1 MPVESPL
8 YKIIVGGEI
17 MENKIFGYARC
28 SSKDQN
34 EARQIEALKNY
45 GINERD
51 IYVDKVSGVI
61 PVEERKQFSALLQ
74 NLRCG
79 DILVIK
85 SLDRVTR
92 RYQDLLLIWQK
103 LTKEMGVDIVV
114 LDMPLLDTTKNK
126 DLLKSF
132 ISDLILQILG
142 YVAEQ
147 ERTFIKQRQREG
159 IDLVFKTGKT
169 KTGRPFGRPKIEKP
183 LNFDEVICEW
193 KNKAITAREA
203 MTKLNLKPNTFYCMV
218 KDIK

>member
-1 MPVESPL
+1 MES
-8 YKIIVGGEI
+8 
-17 MENKIFGYARC
+17 KIFGYSRC

-34 EARQIEALKNY
+34 EMRQIEALKNY
-45 GINERD
+45 GISERD
-51 IYVDKVSGVI
+51 IYVDKVSGII

-74 NLRCG
+74 NLRSG
-79 DILVIK
+79 DILVVK
-85 SLDRVTR
+85 SLDRITR
-92 RYQDLLLIWQK
+92 RYKDLLLIWQK
-103 LTKEMGVDIVV
+103 LTKEMGIDIVV

-169 KTGRPFGRPKIEKP
+169 KTGKPFGRPKISKP
-183 LNFDEVICEW
+183 DNFDEIVTKW
-193 KNKAITAREA
+193 KNKEITAREA
-203 MTKLNLKPNTFYCMV
+203 MKLLNLKPNTFYSMV
-218 KDIK
+218 KEKNL